1 MNNWFKNLVSIGLI
15 LIYSISLSITI
26 QDYLIDS
33 ILNKEQNHDISI
45 NLSDSK
51 VPVFYLI
58 SNLEPV
64 GDVINKSFVD
74 FQTADFKAPFQYFNY
89 SETYTLT
96 IDKQYLLKSKN
107 IKPGLD
113 IETLLY
119 PFHTFS

>member
-15 LIYSISLSITI
+15 LIYSISLSVTI

-33 ILNKEQNHDISI
+33 ILNEDQNHDISI
-45 NLSDSK
+45 NLSDSNT
-51 VPVFYLI
+51 PVFYLI
-58 SNLEPV
+58 SDTEPI
-64 GDVINKSFVD
+64 GDAINESFVD
-74 FQTADFKAPFQYFNY
+74 FQTADLKAHIQFLNY

-96 IDKQYLLKSKN
+96 IDNQYLLKSKN
-107 IKPGLD
+107 IRPGLD